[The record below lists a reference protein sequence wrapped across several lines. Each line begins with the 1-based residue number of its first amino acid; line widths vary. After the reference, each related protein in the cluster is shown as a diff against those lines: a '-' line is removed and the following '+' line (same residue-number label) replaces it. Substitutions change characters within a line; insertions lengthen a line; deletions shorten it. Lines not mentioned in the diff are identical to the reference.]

1 MKPEQDSSLVNIVDR
16 LLNKGLVLNA
26 DLIITVA
33 GIPMIGLSLRAV
45 LASMETMLEY
55 GIMEDWD
62 RATRE
67 WYANKRSTVPLLESE
82 KILFKSFGYIW
93 QSKGIISNWVPGAW
107 HVTNRR
113 MFLWRKDFSEML
125 FASYLTEINALNIV
139 TSRNGVTELDL
150 ICQGEAARIC
160 ISDVEK
166 FRDAFEKAT
175 SSNLVSVSMQM

>member
-1 MKPEQDSSLVNIVDR
+1 MKPERDSSLVEIVDR
-16 LLNKGLVLNA
+16 LLNKGIVLNA

-67 WYANKRSTVPLLESE
+67 WYASKRSNVPLLDSE

-93 QSKGIISNWVPGAW
+93 QSEGIISNWIPGVW
-107 HVTNRR
+107 YLTNTR
-113 MFLWRKDFSEML
+113 MFLWRRDSAEIIFMSAL
-125 FASYLTEINALNIV
+125 SEINALNIV
-139 TSRNGVTELDL
+139 ISRNEADELDL
-150 ICQGEAARIC
+150 VCKGGAARIC
-160 ISDVEK
+160 ISDAEK
-166 FRDAFEKAT
+166 FRDAFETA
-175 SSNLVSVSMQM
+175 SSNLVPVSV

>member
-1 MKPEQDSSLVNIVDR
+1 MKPERDSSLVDIVDR

-26 DLIITVA
+26 DLIILVA

-67 WYANKRSTVPLLESE
+67 WYASLGSTVPLLESE
-82 KILFKSFGYIW
+82 KIIFKSFGYIW
-93 QSKGIISNWVPGAW
+93 QSKGIISNWVPGVW
-107 HVTNRR
+107 HVTNKR
-113 MFLWRKDFSEML
+113 MFLWRKDFTEML

-139 TSRNGVTELDL
+139 TSHKSMTELDL

-160 ISDVEK
+160 VSDAEK
-166 FRDAFEKAT
+166 FRDAFEKAS
-175 SSNLVSVSMQM
+175 SSNWVPVSI